1 MGSFIYGTAPA
12 ITIQDRTLKHLQAV
26 MVAKLR
32 RRENFAFSW
41 DEEPGVGQDESHVG
55 GAHGSVWVNESASLY
70 FKYDGPRGDK
80 LNQAWLEVL
89 MQAANTSG
97 GLRAVPEPGTE
108 AAAGLSQ

>member
-12 ITIQDRTLKHLQAV
+12 VTIEDRTLKHLQAV
-26 MVAKLR
+26 IVAKLR

-41 DEEPGVGQDESHVG
+41 DEEPGVGHDESQFG

-70 FKYDGPRGDK
+70 FKYDGPRGGR

-89 MQAANTSG
+89 MQAANTSA

-108 AAAGLSQ
+108 SASDVA

>member
-12 ITIQDRTLKHLQAV
+12 VTIEDRTLKHLQAV
-26 MVAKLR
+26 IVAKLR

-70 FKYDGPRGDK
+70 FRYDGPRGGR
-80 LNQAWLEVL
+80 LNQAWLELL
-89 MQAANTSG
+89 MQTANTSA
-97 GLRAVPEPGTE
+97 GLRAVPEPGIE
-108 AAAGLSQ
+108 EPYDAS